1 MEDRQ
6 TINNKFER
14 ARRGERVT
22 LYVTSNRDLCAA
34 KHILGQK
41 GVGHWIPQGSAEY
54 GSVDVRIDF
63 VMLSDNRPTPPP
75 TEFYRHPPGK
85 CPYTSDGTCSGHLRE
100 PGLIERR
107 FVEQN
112 PQLK

>member
-6 TINNKFER
+6 TIDNKFER

-22 LYVTSNRDLCAA
+22 FGVSSNAELCRLKA
-34 KHILGQK
+34 ILMHK
-41 GVGHWIPQGSAEY
+41 GVGRWIPEGAPEEP
-54 GSVDVRIDF
+54 DLRFDF
-63 VMLSDNRPTPPP
+63 VMLSDNQPTPPP
-75 TEFYRHPPGK
+75 TEFYRHPPGQ

-112 PQLK
+112 PSMK